1 MGVILKTIGVGALL
15 LAATSVPAIAQGSA
29 SGDTMA
35 KIADDIVANRLVA
48 NPFLPFFAD
57 IKGGRNDVLNDISPA
72 AIARNNAEV
81 DALLAR
87 LDALDP
93 KTLTDRATIRDYA
106 IAREMLEAERGL
118 RVCHSELWT
127 VSHMDGWP
135 SNFANLVER
144 QPVATA
150 KDRADALARW
160 GAVPDYI
167 AADIANLKQGI
178 AKGYVVPRSV
188 AVRALAQVEG
198 LIADTPEASPFFKP
212 AAGADDAAFK
222 TAFAALVRD
231 RITPAV
237 RGYRDFL
244 RDTYIPAARESLSVL
259 DLPNGRACYNAML
272 RSYTT
277 LDRPG
282 EAVAELGART
292 VAANVADVRAMGKK
306 LYGIDDFTQIV
317 ARVKADPEERFASK
331 DAIVAYNREVVA
343 RARVAVAALI
353 DNVPQQPL
361 EVRPMTDAMEAS
373 GASSNYTPA
382 ADPAKPALYM
392 LQVGKVEDA
401 RRADMAI
408 TAVHEGYPGHH
419 LQFAYAAGLPSSA
432 LSKIGF
438 NSAYIEGWARYAER
452 MSEEIGL
459 LDTPQAKISRRAW
472 PARGMVADPGLHLG
486 KWDREKLVAYLTETG
501 RFPPD
506 VARGM
511 TDRIASL
518 PGQLT
523 AYDSGGLEIL
533 ALRDQAQ
540 KALGKRFDIKAFN
553 AVVLGDGV
561 VPLALLRKNVE
572 AWIASKK

>member
-1 MGVILKTIGVGALL
+1 MRCWSTIVRASVLTSV
-15 LAATSVPAIAQGSA
+15 AISVPAIAQGPADS
-29 SGDTMA
+29 MA
-35 KIADDIVANRLVA
+35 RIADDIVANRLAA
-48 NPFLPFFAD
+48 NPFLPLYVD
-57 IKGGRNDVLNDISPA
+57 IDGGRNDILNDISPA
-72 AIARNNAEV
+72 AIARHNAEV
-81 DALLAR
+81 DALLVR

-93 KTLTDRATIRDYA
+93 KTLTDRGAVRDHA

-118 RVCHSELWT
+118 RICRSELWT
-127 VSHMDGWP
+127 VSHMEGWP
-135 SNFANLVER
+135 SSYPTLIER

-160 GAVPDYI
+160 GSVPDYI
-167 AADIANLKQGI
+167 AADIANLKRGI
-178 AKGYVVPRSV
+178 AEGYVVPRSV
-188 AVRALAQVEG
+188 AVRVLTQVEG
-198 LIADTPEASPFFKP
+198 LITGTPEASPFYAP
-212 AAGADDAAFK
+212 ARTVEDAAFK

-237 RGYRDFL
+237 RSYRDFL

-259 DLPNGRACYNAML
+259 DLPDGRACYNAML

-277 LDRPG
+277 LDRSG
-282 EAVAELGART
+282 EDVAALGERT
-292 VAANVADVRAMGKK
+292 VAANVADVRAIGRS
-306 LYGIDDFTQIV
+306 LYGTDDFSKIV
-317 ARVKADPEERFASK
+317 ARVKADPAERFASK
-331 DAIVAYNREVVA
+331 EEIVAYNRDVVA
-343 RARVAVAALI
+343 RARTAVSALI
-353 DNVPQQPL
+353 DKVPQQPL

-373 GASSNYTPA
+373 GASSFYMPA

-392 LQVGKVEDA
+392 LQVGKIEDA

-419 LQFAYAAGLPSSA
+419 LQFAYAAAQPNSA
-432 LSKIGF
+432 LSKIGM
-438 NSAYIEGWARYAER
+438 NSAYAEGWARYAER

-459 LDTPQAKISRRAW
+459 LDTPQMKISRRAW
-472 PARGMVADPGLHLG
+472 PARGMVADPGLHIG
-486 KWDREKLVAYLTETG
+486 KWDRNRLVAYLTETG

-511 TDRIASL
+511 IDRIAIL

-533 ALRDQAQ
+533 ALREQAQ
-540 KALGKRFDIKAFN
+540 KALGKRFDIKEFN
-553 AVVLGDGV
+553 AVVLGDGI

-572 AWIASKK
+572 AWIAGKK

>member
-1 MGVILKTIGVGALL
+1 MRCWSRIVRASALISVAISL
-15 LAATSVPAIAQGSA
+15 PALAQEPADG
-29 SGDTMA
+29 MA
-35 KIADDIVANRLVA
+35 KLFDDIVANRLAA
-48 NPFLPFFAD
+48 NPFLPLYVD
-57 IKGGRNDVLNDISPA
+57 IGGGRNDILSDISPA

-93 KTLTDRATIRDYA
+93 KTLTDRASIRDYA

-118 RVCHSELWT
+118 RICRSELWT
-127 VSHMDGWP
+127 VSHMEGWP
-135 SNFANLVER
+135 SSFPTLAER
-144 QPVATA
+144 QPVATP

-160 GAVPDYI
+160 GKLPDYI

-178 AKGYVVPRSV
+178 ASGYVVPRSV
-188 AVRALAQVEG
+188 AVRVLAQVEG
-198 LIADTPEASPFFKP
+198 LIAGTPETSPFYAP
-212 AAGADDAAFK
+212 ARTVDDAAFK

-237 RGYRDFL
+237 RAYRDFL

-259 DLPNGRACYNAML
+259 ELPNGRACYNAML

-277 LDRPG
+277 LDRSG
-282 EAVAELGART
+282 EEVAALGERT
-292 VAANVADVRAMGKK
+292 VAANVADVRAIGKK
-306 LYGIDDFTQIV
+306 LYGTDDF
-317 ARVKADPEERFASK
+317 ARIIAQVKADPAERFASK
-331 DAIVAYNREVVA
+331 EEVAAYNREVVA
-343 RARVAVAALI
+343 RARTAVSALI
-353 DNVPQQPL
+353 DTVPQQPL

-373 GASSNYTPA
+373 GASSFYMPA

-392 LQVGKVEDA
+392 LQVGKLENA

-419 LQFAYAAGLPSSA
+419 LQFAYAAARPNSA
-432 LSKIGF
+432 LSKIGM
-438 NSAYIEGWARYAER
+438 NSAYAEGWARYAER

-459 LDTPQAKISRRAW
+459 LNTPQMRISRRAW
-472 PARGMVADPGLHLG
+472 PARGMVADPGLHIG
-486 KWDREKLVAYLTETG
+486 KWDRDRLAGYLIETG
-501 RFPPD
+501 RFAPD

-511 TDRIASL
+511 IDRIAIL

-533 ALRDQAQ
+533 ALREQAQ
-540 KALGKRFDIKAFN
+540 LALGKRFDIKEFN
-553 AVVLGDGV
+553 AVVLGDGI

-572 AWIASKK
+572 NWIAGKK

>member
-1 MGVILKTIGVGALL
+1 MRCWSKMMRAGVVLY
-15 LAATSVPAIAQGSA
+15 AAVSLPAIAQGT

-35 KIADDIVANRLVA
+35 KIADDIVANRLAA
-48 NPFLPFFAD
+48 NPFLPLYTD
-57 IKGGRNDVLNDISPA
+57 IGGGRNDILNDISPA

-87 LDALDP
+87 LDALDR
-93 KTLTDRATIRDYA
+93 KTLTDRAMVRDYA

-135 SNFANLVER
+135 GNFPNLAER

-160 GAVPDYI
+160 GGVPEFI

-198 LIADTPEASPFFKP
+198 LISETPEQSPFFAP
-212 AAGADDAAFK
+212 AKAADDAAFK
-222 TAFAALVRD
+222 AAFAALVRD
-231 RITPAV
+231 RITPAI

-259 DLPNGRACYNAML
+259 DLPDGRACYNAML

-277 LDRPG
+277 LDRSG
-282 EAVAELGART
+282 EDVAALGERT
-292 VAANVADVRAMGKK
+292 VAANVADVRAIGKK
-306 LYGIDDFTQIV
+306 LYGIDDFSQIV
-317 ARVKADPEERFASK
+317 ARVKADPEERFTSK
-331 DAIVAYNREVVA
+331 DEIVAYNRDVVE
-343 RARVAVAALI
+343 RARTAVAAII
-353 DNVPQQPL
+353 DHVPQQPL
-361 EVRPMTDAMEAS
+361 EVRPMTDAMEAA
-373 GASSNYTPA
+373 GVSSNYTPA
-382 ADPAKPALYM
+382 ADPSKPALYM

-419 LQFAYAAGLPSSA
+419 LQFAYAAGQPNSK

-438 NSAYIEGWARYAER
+438 NSAYIEGWARYSER
-452 MSEEIGL
+452 LSEEIGL
-459 LDTPQAKISRRAW
+459 LDTPQMKISRRAW
-472 PARGMVADPGLHLG
+472 PARGMVADPGLHIG
-486 KWDREKLVAYLTETG
+486 KWSRERMVAYLTETG
-501 RFPPD
+501 RFPPE
-506 VARGM
+506 VAKGM
-511 TDRIASL
+511 IDRIASL

-523 AYDSGGLEIL
+523 AYDSGGLEIV
-533 ALRDQAQ
+533 ALREQAR
-540 KALGKRFDIKAFN
+540 KALGKRFDIKEFN

-561 VPLALLRKNVE
+561 VPLALLRNNVE
-572 AWIASKK
+572 AWIAGKK

>member
-1 MGVILKTIGVGALL
+1 MRYWSKIVRTSALISVAISL
-15 LAATSVPAIAQGSA
+15 PALAQEPADS
-29 SGDTMA
+29 MA
-35 KIADDIVANRLVA
+35 KLAGDVVANRLAA
-48 NPFLPFFAD
+48 NPFLPLYVD
-57 IKGGRNDVLNDISPA
+57 IDGGRNDTLSDISPA
-72 AIARNNAEV
+72 AIARSNVEV

-93 KTLTDRATIRDYA
+93 KTLTDRALIRDHA

-118 RVCHSELWT
+118 RICRSELWT
-127 VSHMDGWP
+127 VSHMEGWP
-135 SNFANLVER
+135 SSYPTLIER

-150 KDRADALARW
+150 KDRADALTRW
-160 GAVPDYI
+160 GKLPDYI

-178 AKGYVVPRSV
+178 ANGYVVPRSV
-188 AVRALAQVEG
+188 AVRVLAQVEG
-198 LIADTPEASPFFKP
+198 LIAETPEASPFYAP
-212 AAGADDAAFK
+212 ARTVEDAAFK

-237 RGYRDFL
+237 RAYRDFL
-244 RDTYIPAARESLSVL
+244 RETYIPAARESLSVL

-277 LDRPG
+277 LDRSG
-282 EAVAELGART
+282 EDVAALGERT
-292 VAANVADVRAMGKK
+292 VAANVADIRAIGKK
-306 LYGIDDFTQIV
+306 LYGIDDFSKIV
-317 ARVKADPEERFASK
+317 AQVKADPAERFASK
-331 DAIVAYNREVVA
+331 DEVAAYNRDVVA
-343 RARVAVAALI
+343 RARTAVSAVI
-353 DNVPQQPL
+353 DKVPQQPL

-373 GASSNYTPA
+373 GASSFYMPA

-392 LQVGKVEDA
+392 LQVGKLEDA

-419 LQFAYAAGLPSSA
+419 LQFAYAAARPNSA
-432 LSKIGF
+432 LSKIGM
-438 NSAYIEGWARYAER
+438 NSAYAEGWARYAER

-459 LDTPQAKISRRAW
+459 LNTPQMRISRRAW
-472 PARGMVADPGLHLG
+472 PARGMVADPGLHIG
-486 KWDREKLVAYLTETG
+486 KWNRERLVGYLTETG

-511 TDRIASL
+511 IDRIAIL

-533 ALRDQAQ
+533 ALREQAQ
-540 KALGKRFDIKAFN
+540 SKLGKRFDIKEFN
-553 AVVLGDGV
+553 AVVLGDGI

-572 AWIASKK
+572 AWIAGKK

>member
-1 MGVILKTIGVGALL
+1 MRCWSKMIRTGVLL
-15 LAATSVPAIAQGSA
+15 YATVSLPAIAQS
-29 SGDTMA
+29 SSSDTMA
-35 KIADDIVANRLVA
+35 KIADDIVANRLAA
-48 NPFLPFFAD
+48 NPFLPLYAE
-57 IKGGRNDVLNDISPA
+57 IGGGRNDILIDISPA

-93 KTLTDRATIRDYA
+93 KTLPDRATIRDYA

-135 SNFANLVER
+135 GNFANLVER

-160 GAVPDYI
+160 GSLPDYI

-188 AVRALAQVEG
+188 AVRVLAQVEG
-198 LIADTPEASPFFKP
+198 LITGTPEASPFFVP
-212 AAGADDAAFK
+212 AKTVDDAAFK
-222 TAFAALVRD
+222 AAFAALIRD
-231 RITPAV
+231 KITPAI

-259 DLPNGRACYNAML
+259 DLPDGRACYNAML

-282 EAVAELGART
+282 EDVAALGERT
-292 VAANVADVRAMGKK
+292 VAANVADVRAIGKK
-306 LYGIDDFTQIV
+306 LYGTDDFSQIV

-331 DAIVAYNREVVA
+331 EEIVAYNRDVVE
-343 RARVAVAALI
+343 RARTAVAALI

-361 EVRPMTDAMEAS
+361 EVRPMTDAMEES

-419 LQFAYAAGLPSSA
+419 LQFAYAARLPNSR

-459 LDTPQAKISRRAW
+459 LDTPQMKISRRAW
-472 PARGMVADPGLHLG
+472 PARGMVADPGLHIG
-486 KWDREKLVAYLTETG
+486 KWDRDRLVSYLSETG
-501 RFPPD
+501 RFPPE
-506 VARGM
+506 VAKGM
-511 TDRIASL
+511 IDRIAIL

-572 AWIASKK
+572 AWIASRK

>member
-1 MGVILKTIGVGALL
+1 MRCWSRMIRMGALL
-15 LAATSVPAIAQGSA
+15 VTAVSLPAIAQGT

-35 KIADDIVANRLVA
+35 KIADDIVANRLA
-48 NPFLPFFAD
+48 ADPFLPLYTGIA
-57 IKGGRNDVLNDISPA
+57 GGRNDILKDIGPTA
-72 AIARNNAEV
+72 LARNNAEV
-81 DALLAR
+81 DELLVR
-87 LDALDP
+87 LEAIDAQG
-93 KTLTDRATIRDYA
+93 LTDRASIRDYA

-118 RVCHSELWT
+118 RVCHSEFWS
-127 VSHMDGWP
+127 VSHMEGWP
-135 SNFANLVER
+135 SNFPNLIER
-144 QPVATA
+144 QPVATE

-160 GAVPDYI
+160 GGLPLYI

-188 AVRALAQVEG
+188 AVRVLAQVEG
-198 LIADTPEASPFFKP
+198 LIVETPEASLFYAP
-212 AAGADDAAFK
+212 AKTVEDAAFK
-222 TAFAALVRD
+222 AAFATMIRD
-231 RITPAV
+231 KITPAV
-237 RGYRDFL
+237 RAYRDFL

-259 DLPNGRACYNAML
+259 DLPDGRACYNAML

-282 EAVAELGART
+282 EEVAALGERT
-292 VAANVADVRAMGKK
+292 VAANVADVRAMGKT
-306 LYGIDDFTQIV
+306 LYGTDDFSQIV

-331 DAIVAYNREVVA
+331 EEVVAYNRAVVE
-343 RARVAVAALI
+343 RARTAVAALI

-373 GASSNYTPA
+373 GASSFYMPE

-392 LQVGKVEDA
+392 LQVGKIEDA

-419 LQFAYAAGLPSSA
+419 LQLAYAARLPNSR

-452 MSEEIGL
+452 MSDAIGL
-459 LDTPQAKISRRAW
+459 LDTPQMKISRRAW

-486 KWDREKLVAYLTETG
+486 KWDRERLVAYLAETG
-501 RFPPD
+501 RFPPE

-511 TDRIASL
+511 IDRIAIL

-533 ALRDQAQ
+533 ALREQAQ

-572 AWIASKK
+572 AWIAGQK

>member
-1 MGVILKTIGVGALL
+1 MRRWSRMVRTGVVLGAAISL
-15 LAATSVPAIAQGSA
+15 PAIAQDG
-29 SGDTMA
+29 GDSMA
-35 KIADDIVANRLVA
+35 KIADDIVANRLAA
-48 NPFLPFFAD
+48 NPFLPLYVD
-57 IKGGRNDVLNDISPA
+57 IDGGRNDILNDISPA

-87 LDALDP
+87 LDAIDP
-93 KTLTDRATIRDYA
+93 RTLTDRAAVRDYA

-118 RVCHSELWT
+118 RICHSELWT
-127 VSHMDGWP
+127 VSHMEGWP
-135 SNFANLVER
+135 GNFANLVER

-160 GAVPDYI
+160 GGVPEYI
-167 AADIANLKQGI
+167 ATDIANLKQGM

-188 AVRALAQVEG
+188 AVRVLAQVEG
-198 LIADTPEASPFFKP
+198 LIAETPEASPFYAP
-212 AAGADDAAFK
+212 AKIVEDAAFK
-222 TAFAALVRD
+222 AAFAALIRD
-231 RITPAV
+231 RITPAI

-259 DLPNGRACYNAML
+259 DLPDGRACYNAML

-282 EAVAELGART
+282 EAVAALGERT
-292 VAANVADVRAMGKK
+292 VAANVADVRAIGKK
-306 LYGIDDFTQIV
+306 LYGIDDFSQIV
-317 ARVKADPEERFASK
+317 ARVKADPEERFTSK
-331 DAIVAYNREVVA
+331 DEIVAYNRAVVD
-343 RARVAVAALI
+343 RARKAVAALI

-419 LQFAYAAGLPSSA
+419 LQFAYSARLPSSKLA
-432 LSKIGF
+432 KIGF
-438 NSAYIEGWARYAER
+438 NSAYIEGWARYSER
-452 MSEEIGL
+452 LSEEIGL
-459 LDTPQAKISRRAW
+459 LDTPQMKISRRAW
-472 PARGMVADPGLHLG
+472 PARGMVADPGLHIG
-486 KWDREKLVAYLTETG
+486 KWSRERMVAYLTETG
-501 RFPPD
+501 RFPPE
-506 VARGM
+506 VAKGM
-511 TDRIASL
+511 IDRIASL

-523 AYDSGGLEIL
+523 AYDSGGLEIV
-533 ALRDQAQ
+533 ALREQAR
-540 KALGKRFDIKAFN
+540 KALGKRFDIKEFN

-561 VPLALLRKNVE
+561 VPLALLRNNVE
-572 AWIASKK
+572 AWIAGKK

>member
-1 MGVILKTIGVGALL
+1 MRFRSRLL
-15 LAATSVPAIAQGSA
+15 QLTLSFLAAVSLPAIAQDT
-29 SGDTMA
+29 SGDKMA
-35 KIADDIVANRLVA
+35 AIADDIVANRLAA
-48 NPFLPFFAD
+48 NPFLPLYAKID
-57 IKGGRNDVLNDISPA
+57 GGRNDILNDIRPA

-87 LDALDP
+87 LDALDA
-93 KTLTDRATIRDYA
+93 KTLPDRGTIRDYA

-118 RVCHSELWT
+118 RVCHSELWS

-135 SNFANLVER
+135 GNFPNLVER

-160 GAVPDYI
+160 GALPDYI

-178 AKGYVVPRSV
+178 ATGYVVPRSV
-188 AVRALAQVEG
+188 AVRVLAQVEG
-198 LIADTPEASPFFKP
+198 LLAGTPEASPFYAP
-212 AAGADDAAFK
+212 AKATEDAAFK
-222 TAFAALVRD
+222 ADFAALIRD
-231 RITPAV
+231 KITPAV
-237 RGYRDFL
+237 SGYRDFL

-259 DLPNGRACYNAML
+259 DLPDGRACYNAML

-282 EAVAELGART
+282 EEVAALGERT
-292 VAANVADVRAMGKK
+292 VAANVADIRAIGKA
-306 LYGIDDFTQIV
+306 LYGIDDFSQII
-317 ARVKADPEERFASK
+317 ARVKADPKERFASK
-331 DAIVAYNREVVA
+331 EEVLAYNREVVE
-343 RARVAVAALI
+343 RARTAVAALI
-353 DNVPQQPL
+353 DKVPQQPL
-361 EVRPMTDAMEAS
+361 EVRAMTDAMEAS
-373 GASSNYTPA
+373 GASSFYMPA

-392 LQVGKVEDA
+392 LQVGKIEDA

-419 LQFAYAAGLPSSA
+419 LQLAYAAGLPNSP

-472 PARGMVADPGLHLG
+472 PARGMVADPGLHIG
-486 KWDREKLVAYLTETG
+486 KWDRERLVAYLTETG

-511 TDRIASL
+511 IDRIAIL

-533 ALRDQAQ
+533 VLREQAQ
-540 KALGKRFDIKAFN
+540 KALGERFDIKAFN
-553 AVVLGDGV
+553 AVVLSDGV
-561 VPLALLRKNVE
+561 VPLALLRHNVE
-572 AWIASKK
+572 AWIASQK

>member
-1 MGVILKTIGVGALL
+1 
-15 LAATSVPAIAQGSA
+15 
-29 SGDTMA
+29 MA
-35 KIADDIVANRLVA
+35 KIADDIVANRLAA
-48 NPFLPFFAD
+48 NPFLPLYTD
-57 IKGGRNDVLNDISPA
+57 IGGGRNDILNDISPA

-87 LDALDP
+87 LDALDQ
-93 KTLTDRATIRDYA
+93 KTLTDRAMVRDYA

-135 SNFANLVER
+135 GNFPNLAER
-144 QPVATA
+144 QPVATP

-160 GAVPDYI
+160 GGLPDFI

-178 AKGYVVPRSV
+178 ARGYVVPRSV

-198 LIADTPEASPFFKP
+198 LIAETPEQSPFFAP
-212 AAGADDAAFK
+212 AKASNDTAFKAAF
-222 TAFAALVRD
+222 TALVRD
-231 RITPAV
+231 RITPAI

-259 DLPNGRACYNAML
+259 DLPDGRACYNAML

-282 EAVAELGART
+282 EAVAALGERT
-292 VAANVADVRAMGKK
+292 VAANVADVRAMGKA
-306 LYGIDDFTQIV
+306 LYGTDDFSQIV
-317 ARVKADPEERFASK
+317 ARVKADPKERFTSK
-331 DAIVAYNREVVA
+331 DEIVAYNREVVE
-343 RARVAVAALI
+343 RARKAVAAII
-353 DNVPQQPL
+353 DHVPQQPL
-361 EVRPMTDAMEAS
+361 EVRPMTDAMEAA
-373 GASSNYTPA
+373 GVSSNYTPA

-401 RRADMAI
+401 SRADMAI

-419 LQFAYAAGLPSSA
+419 LQFAYAASQPNSK

-438 NSAYIEGWARYAER
+438 NSAYIEGWARYSER
-452 MSEEIGL
+452 LSEEIGL
-459 LDTPQAKISRRAW
+459 LDTPQMKISRRAW
-472 PARGMVADPGLHLG
+472 PARGMVADPGLHIG
-486 KWDREKLVAYLTETG
+486 KWSRERMVAYLTETG
-501 RFPPD
+501 RFPPE
-506 VARGM
+506 VAKGM

-523 AYDSGGLEIL
+523 AYDSGGLEIV

-540 KALGKRFDIKAFN
+540 KALGKRFDIKEFN

-572 AWIASKK
+572 AWIAGKK

>member
-1 MGVILKTIGVGALL
+1 
-15 LAATSVPAIAQGSA
+15 
-29 SGDTMA
+29 MA
-35 KIADDIVANRLVA
+35 RIADDIVANRLAA
-48 NPFLPFFAD
+48 NPFLPLYVD
-57 IKGGRNDVLNDISPA
+57 IDGGRNDILNDISPA
-72 AIARNNAEV
+72 AIARHNAEV
-81 DALLAR
+81 DALLVR

-93 KTLTDRATIRDYA
+93 KTLTDRGAVRDHA

-118 RVCHSELWT
+118 RICRSELWT
-127 VSHMDGWP
+127 VSHMEGWP
-135 SNFANLVER
+135 SSYPTLIER

-160 GAVPDYI
+160 GSVPDYI
-167 AADIANLKQGI
+167 AADIANLKRGI
-178 AKGYVVPRSV
+178 AEGYVVPRSV
-188 AVRALAQVEG
+188 AVRVLTQVEG
-198 LIADTPEASPFFKP
+198 LITGTPEASPFYAP
-212 AAGADDAAFK
+212 ARTVEDAAFK

-237 RGYRDFL
+237 RSYRDFL

-259 DLPNGRACYNAML
+259 DLPDGRACYNAML

-277 LDRPG
+277 LDRSG
-282 EAVAELGART
+282 EDVAALGERT
-292 VAANVADVRAMGKK
+292 VAANVADVRAIGRS
-306 LYGIDDFTQIV
+306 LYGTDDFSKIV
-317 ARVKADPEERFASK
+317 ARVKADPAERFASK
-331 DAIVAYNREVVA
+331 EEIVAYNRDVVA
-343 RARVAVAALI
+343 RARTAVSALI
-353 DNVPQQPL
+353 DKVPQQPL

-373 GASSNYTPA
+373 GASSFYMPA

-392 LQVGKVEDA
+392 LQVGKIEDA

-419 LQFAYAAGLPSSA
+419 LQFAYAAAQPNSA
-432 LSKIGF
+432 LSKIGM
-438 NSAYIEGWARYAER
+438 NSAYAEGWARYAER

-459 LDTPQAKISRRAW
+459 LDTPQMKISRRAW
-472 PARGMVADPGLHLG
+472 PARGMVADPGLHIG
-486 KWDREKLVAYLTETG
+486 KWDRNRLVAYLTETG

-511 TDRIASL
+511 IDRIAIL

-533 ALRDQAQ
+533 ALREQAQ
-540 KALGKRFDIKAFN
+540 KALGKRFDIKEFN
-553 AVVLGDGV
+553 AVVLGDGI

-572 AWIASKK
+572 AWIAGKK

>member
-1 MGVILKTIGVGALL
+1 MRCWSKIVRTSALIGVAISLPAL
-15 LAATSVPAIAQGSA
+15 AQAPADS
-29 SGDTMA
+29 MA
-35 KIADDIVANRLVA
+35 RLADDIVANRLAA
-48 NPFLPFFAD
+48 NPFLTLYVD
-57 IKGGRNDVLNDISPA
+57 IGGGRNDILSDIRPA

-93 KTLTDRATIRDYA
+93 KTLTDRASIRDYA

-118 RVCHSELWT
+118 RICRSELWT
-127 VSHMDGWP
+127 VSHMEGWP
-135 SNFANLVER
+135 SSFPTLVER
-144 QPVATA
+144 QPVATP
-150 KDRADALARW
+150 KDRTDALARW
-160 GAVPDYI
+160 GGLPDYI
-167 AADIANLKQGI
+167 AADIANLKQGM
-178 AKGYVVPRSV
+178 ASGYVVPRSV
-188 AVRALAQVEG
+188 AVRVLAQVEG
-198 LIADTPEASPFFKP
+198 LIAATPEASPFYAP
-212 AAGADDAAFK
+212 ARTVEDAAFK

-237 RGYRDFL
+237 RAYRDFL

-259 DLPNGRACYNAML
+259 ELPNGRACYNAML

-277 LDRPG
+277 LDRSG
-282 EAVAELGART
+282 EEVAALGERT
-292 VAANVADVRAMGKK
+292 VAANVADVRAIGKK
-306 LYGIDDFTQIV
+306 LYGTDDFSRIV
-317 ARVKADPEERFASK
+317 AQVKADPAERFASK
-331 DAIVAYNREVVA
+331 EEVAAYNRDVVA
-343 RARVAVAALI
+343 RARTAVSALI
-353 DNVPQQPL
+353 DAVPQQPL

-373 GASSNYTPA
+373 GASSFYMPA

-392 LQVGKVEDA
+392 LQVGKLENA

-419 LQFAYAAGLPSSA
+419 LQFAYAAARPNSA
-432 LSKIGF
+432 LSKIGM
-438 NSAYIEGWARYAER
+438 NSAYAEGWARYAER

-459 LDTPQAKISRRAW
+459 LNTPQMRISRRAW
-472 PARGMVADPGLHLG
+472 PARGMVADPGLHIG
-486 KWDREKLVAYLTETG
+486 KWDRERLVGYLTETG

-511 TDRIASL
+511 IDRIAIL

-533 ALRDQAQ
+533 ALREQAQ
-540 KALGKRFDIKAFN
+540 QALGKRFDIKAFN
-553 AVVLGDGV
+553 AVVLGDGI
-561 VPLALLRKNVE
+561 VPLALLRQNVE